1 MRKKEILHLYFESEK
16 KKVKVTE
23 SRKVTL
29 RGWGV
34 GQMGGRWLKRY
45 KLSAIRALRSDDLM

>member
-16 KKVKVTE
+16 RKLKSQKVEVT
-23 SRKVTL
+23 V